1 MSTESIGNLDLPV
14 GHPNHQESEQSV
26 AEILLVDSNEVT
38 PEEAMFWRDA
48 GLIFLKNLSKE
59 SFRLRFGSPKP
70 EEDTGL
76 IPVVDYFVF
85 SQQHHHK
92 MLLLLHEAK
101 LIGAC
106 SIFDYPLRDSMGSST
121 VINTDDVVELAVTI
135 SDEQQG
141 KKLGTVLLEQAVQ
154 VAGADGKTHVY
165 TSFNSDNDRSRR
177 LVERI
182 LGSANIVAG
191 KDNLQDKFWR
201 IPGVPADDYMIQKTL
216 CVSIVVMNLQS
227 LMILSEGIGLIVL
240 VSLVAIFYRRFRYHT
255 IPKALIHQSKH
266 FLKY

>member
-1 MSTESIGNLDLPV
+1 
-14 GHPNHQESEQSV
+14 
-26 AEILLVDSNEVT
+26 
-38 PEEAMFWRDA
+38 
-48 GLIFLKNLSKE
+48 
-59 SFRLRFGSPKP
+59 
-70 EEDTGL
+70 
-76 IPVVDYFVF
+76 
-85 SQQHHHK
+85 

-121 VINTDDVVELAVTI
+121 VIDTDDVVELAVTI

-165 TSFNSDNDRSRR
+165 TSFNSSNDRSRR
-177 LVERI
+177 LAERI

-201 IPGVPADDYMIQKTL
+201 IPGVPADDYMILENAMRLYCGDESTELDDTKRGNR
-216 CVSIVVMNLQS
+216 IDRIGKFGRD
-227 LMILSEGIGLIVL
+227 ILSKIPIPHDTE
-240 VSLVAIFYRRFRYHT
+240 SLDT
-255 IPKALIHQSKH
+255 SK
-266 FLKY
+266 